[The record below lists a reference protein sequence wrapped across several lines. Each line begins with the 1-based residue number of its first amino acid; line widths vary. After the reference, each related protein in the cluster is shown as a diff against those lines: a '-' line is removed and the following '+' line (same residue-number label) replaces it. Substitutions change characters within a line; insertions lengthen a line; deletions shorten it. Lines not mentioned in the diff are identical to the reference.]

1 MGIDI
6 IIHIADCIIFQK
18 PTEKADA
25 LPAEG
30 LLHAQQCNKRYKK
43 TGKPLFLSR

>member
-6 IIHIADCIIFQK
+6 IIHIAGCIIFQK

-25 LPAEG
+25 LPAESFV
-30 LLHAQQCNKRYKK
+30 ARATMQQN
-43 TGKPLFLSR
+43 TGKSLFLSRCL